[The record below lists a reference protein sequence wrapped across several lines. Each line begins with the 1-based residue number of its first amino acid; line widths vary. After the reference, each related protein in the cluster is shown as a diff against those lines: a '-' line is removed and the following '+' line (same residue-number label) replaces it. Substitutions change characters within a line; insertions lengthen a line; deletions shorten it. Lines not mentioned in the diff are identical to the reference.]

1 MRTPPLCD
9 SRKPLKSREKR
20 VVTPL
25 RYNYVLVIN
34 KEEPRL
40 PIDPSTPNPGR
51 RISAAEA
58 LRRDLYCSTVW
69 REALRI
75 LTNRRVTIDA
85 DDIAAEVAAKFLAD
99 PAKFMAKFPTPEVF
113 AWAVTKHTRLDYER
127 RQRIQRGEGAEG
139 GRTVGYLGDHDH
151 VGTEEANGT
160 RFSTDPAD
168 EAVSAAR
175 VAEIFECIPDAV
187 DRELAWRVLVDGDRI
202 TEIAKDWGVHHSTVS
217 RQFKKAKAILED
229 HVVEGDYV
237 RAA

>member
-1 MRTPPLCD
+1 MKTPPLRD
-9 SRKPLKSREKR
+9 TEKPLKQGEKR
-20 VVTPL
+20 VVTPQ
-25 RYNYVLVIN
+25 RYNYVPAIN

-75 LTNRRVTIDA
+75 LKTKRRLEA

-113 AWAVTKHTRLDYER
+113 AWAVTKNTRLDYER
-127 RQRIQRGEGAEG
+127 RQRVQRGEGAEG
-139 GRTVGYLGDHDH
+139 ERTVGYLGDHDH

-160 RFSTDPAD
+160 RFSTNPAD

-202 TEIAKDWGVHHSTVS
+202 TEIAQDWGVHHSTVS

>member
-1 MRTPPLCD
+1 MKTPPLRD
-9 SRKPLKSREKR
+9 TEKPLKQGEKR
-20 VVTPL
+20 VVTPQ
-25 RYNYVLVIN
+25 RYNYVPAIN

-75 LTNRRVTIDA
+75 LKTKRRLEA
-85 DDIAAEVAAKFLAD
+85 DDVAAEVAAKFLAD

-113 AWAVTKHTRLDYER
+113 AWAVTKNTRLDYER
-127 RQRIQRGEGAEG
+127 RQRVQRGEGAEG
-139 GRTVGYLGDHDH
+139 ERTVGYLGDHDH

-160 RFSTDPAD
+160 RFSTNPAD